1 MSDDSYLPSSSPDPP
16 DLGISQAHHWER
28 EEHRQ
33 ERRELRALRKTGP
46 YTDSRPIKHE
56 TPSPSRTPR
65 ASAIQA
71 TRAFAE
77 NDQYGLFL
85 DSQVGENTWVDTVFP
100 EAAIVNSPLHLSI
113 PSDDGN
119 EVCLDCTRLI
129 TERDFSFQERDL
141 VHDQWREALRERDDA
156 MVECNALTV
165 ERDNLLI
172 EIKEWRKAAAD
183 AQGLVELA
191 SRHIERI

>member
-119 EVCLDCTRLI
+119 ENATSPSKSEIWYTINGGRHFGSVTTRWW
-129 TERDFSFQERDL
+129 S
-141 VHDQWREALRERDDA
+141 A
-156 MVECNALTV
+156 M
-165 ERDNLLI
+165 R
-172 EIKEWRKAAAD
+172 
-183 AQGLVELA
+183 
-191 SRHIERI
+191 

>member
-1 MSDDSYLPSSSPDPP
+1 
-16 DLGISQAHHWER
+16 
-28 EEHRQ
+28 
-33 ERRELRALRKTGP
+33 
-46 YTDSRPIKHE
+46 
-56 TPSPSRTPR
+56 
-65 ASAIQA
+65 
-71 TRAFAE
+71 
-77 NDQYGLFL
+77 L

-100 EAAIVNSPLHLSI
+100 EAAIGVLNSVEVLLSALHLQLAVNSPLHLSI